1 MSGILALGG
10 MKAKKSENQGLS
22 LLYSEFQDSLTHMMP
37 CLKKKKKSGYLSWDV
52 YTKLLK

>member
-1 MSGILALGG
+1 MSGILALGE
-10 MKAKKSENQGLS
+10 MKAKKSENQGHS

-37 CLKKKKKSGYLSWDV
+37 CLKKKKSGDLSWDV